1 MQKHYKKSL
10 TKIRICDEICVRRKF
25 LSDKC
30 LPNKFLSDVVDPLR
44 VSYSSFSVNF
54 ALSKTTSQSSNDEDG
69 KSQRLVD
76 GGTNGQWLGNTCTET
91 RDDTNPWFRVDLEHM
106 ISVTSVSN
114 TFNYSK

>member
-1 MQKHYKKSL
+1 MQKHYKISL
-10 TKIRICDEICVRRKF
+10 KKIRMCDEICVRRKF
-25 LSDKC
+25 SSDEC
-30 LPNKFLSDVVDPLR
+30 LPSKFLSDVVHLLR

-91 RDDTNPWFRVDLEHM
+91 SDDTNPWFRVDLENM